1 PGPHRRTHRT
11 HPAVA
16 GAPDRRRARMRGAA
30 RRHGADRTGPA
41 HRSGTGARGM
51 KLTDMTPGE
60 LHAQRLHLMNSLR
73 RLKRA
78 STTWNAATTA
88 RGEATMA
95 NLMQQV
101 Y

>member
-1 PGPHRRTHRT
+1 MSYPNMP
-11 HPAVA
+11 
-16 GAPDRRRARMRGAA
+16 RA
-30 RRHGADRTGPA
+30 
-41 HRSGTGARGM
+41 
-51 KLTDMTPGE
+51 E
-60 LHAQRLHLMNSLR
+60 LHLQRLHLMNSLR

-101 Y
+101 YEIDALLEPADFGGAAA

>member
-1 PGPHRRTHRT
+1 
-11 HPAVA
+11 
-16 GAPDRRRARMRGAA
+16 
-30 RRHGADRTGPA
+30 
-41 HRSGTGARGM
+41 M
-51 KLTDMTPGE
+51 KLADMTPHE
-60 LHAQRLHLMNSLR
+60 LYRQRLRLMNDLR

-101 Y
+101 YEIDALLEPQDFGGAAA

>member
-1 PGPHRRTHRT
+1 MNRFEQPREELKQRR
-11 HPAVA
+11 
-16 GAPDRRRARMRGAA
+16 
-30 RRHGADRTGPA
+30 
-41 HRSGTGARGM
+41 S
-51 KLTDMTPGE
+51 
-60 LHAQRLHLMNSLR
+60 HLMNSLR

-101 Y
+101 YEIDVLLEPDFQGGAAA

>member
-1 PGPHRRTHRT
+1 MTHLDPRAELKQRRN
-11 HPAVA
+11 
-16 GAPDRRRARMRGAA
+16 
-30 RRHGADRTGPA
+30 
-41 HRSGTGARGM
+41 
-51 KLTDMTPGE
+51 
-60 LHAQRLHLMNSLR
+60 HLMNSLN

-101 Y
+101 YEIDAQLEPADFGGAAA

>member
-1 PGPHRRTHRT
+1 
-11 HPAVA
+11 
-16 GAPDRRRARMRGAA
+16 
-30 RRHGADRTGPA
+30 
-41 HRSGTGARGM
+41 M
-51 KLTDMTPGE
+51 KLTNMTRGE

-101 Y
+101 YEIDALLEPDFQKGAAA